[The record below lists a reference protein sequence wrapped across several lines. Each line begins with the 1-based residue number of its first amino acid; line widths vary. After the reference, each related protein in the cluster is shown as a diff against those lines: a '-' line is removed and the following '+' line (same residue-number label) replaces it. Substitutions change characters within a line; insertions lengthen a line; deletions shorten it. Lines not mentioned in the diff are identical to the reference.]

1 MLKYTV
7 KNVAFYKNFKYVT
20 LQDFPI
26 VSKKIINE
34 NYEKFLVPPTN
45 IPGQKGELHIQKTSG
60 STGIPFLIPQD
71 TKCRLRRLALSLIHN
86 SEPTR
91 R

>member
-45 IPGQKGELHIQKTSG
+45 IPGQKGELHIQKNFRIYRNPIFDS
-60 STGIPFLIPQD
+60 SRH
-71 TKCRLRRLALSLIHN
+71 KMS
-86 SEPTR
+86 S
-91 R
+91 